1 MTMMTRRVGYGALLL
16 LALLAAVGCSMV
28 SEDAPASGPGDA
40 AAARAAEWLV
50 ANHQNDDGGYTSFSA
65 GANAAPS
72 DPAGTLDA
80 LLALAAARVD
90 TEPALAYLR
99 ANGTALEATAGEGGG
114 QLGKLVLALDAAGAD
129 PRDFAGVDYVAA
141 LAGMMDEAGS
151 FGAPD
156 AFNHSLAVL
165 GLAAAGETI
174 PAESVAWLENLQAA
188 DGSWDDGFG
197 TAGNADATAMA
208 IMALLAAGRSAGDAS
223 IAAAADFLAG
233 AQADGGGWAYGAG
246 LPTSASSTALVIQAI
261 VALGED
267 PADAA
272 SRWAR
277 DGQSPLDAL
286 LRFQSESGAFQT
298 DLGSGPVDDYYTT
311 VLAIPA
317 AAGRAWPLAAGA
329 E

>member
-1 MTMMTRRVGYGALLL
+1 MMTRRVGYGVLLL
-16 LALLAAVGCSMV
+16 LALLAVVGCSTV
-28 SEDAPASGPGDA
+28 REEAPPSGPGDA

-50 ANHQNDDGGYTSFSA
+50 ANHQNDDGGFTSFSA

-80 LLALAAARVD
+80 LLAMAAAKVD

-99 ANGTALEATAGEGGG
+99 ANGPALEATAGEGGG
-114 QLGKLVLALDAAGAD
+114 QLGKLVLALDAAAAD
-129 PRDFAGVDYVAA
+129 PRDFAGVNYVAA
-141 LAGMMDEAGS
+141 LAGMVDEAGS

-174 PAESVAWLENLQAA
+174 PTESAAWLESLQAA

-197 TAGNADATAMA
+197 TTGNADATAMA
-208 IMALLAAGRSAGDAS
+208 IMALLAAGRSADDAS
-223 IAAAADFLAG
+223 VAAAAGFLAG
-233 AQADGGGWAYGAG
+233 AQVDGGGWAYGAG
-246 LPTSASSTALVIQAI
+246 LPAGASSTALVIQAI

-267 PADAA
+267 PAATTT
-272 SRWAR
+272 RWAR
-277 DGQSPLDAL
+277 NGQSPLDAL
-286 LRFQSESGAFQT
+286 LRFQSDSGAFQT
-298 DLGSGPVDDYYTT
+298 DLGDGPVDDYYTT
-311 VLAIPA
+311 VLAVPA